1 MKKAVLD
8 KETKELIGSSPA
20 IIKQSLLKN
29 MTDSNIVQYRRLIQ
43 KADEEIDEEAEA
55 AYRAQLGAQGA
66 ERAGLEQIGEKDITQ
81 LAEEDMEDREQFDF
95 SSSVEMSKFNK
106 EYKAYKLVSDML
118 PTLQKLAENVLV
130 IADSSAPSD
139 FETENDSEFNKIRD
153 EKKSN
158 TIYNLLKRLSQNRE
172 MLRDS
177 PFYEDGQLV
186 SPTPPRKERRGQEV
200 ASRKKKPI
208 DVAKLEEGLLAILD
222 KETEGKSFIEIYKIL
237 HVNKFGYLPAADK
250 KLGYLA
256 SLLTEAKEQLL
267 GIRDNK
273 LVKVKDSLGM
283 LVQNIKQH
291 KEALENIELVMNK
304 LEDLKNFDDSSIN
317 VAFEELKRK
326 LSSELDS
333 AKLDPEK
340 IKELRSRINSL
351 TYGPPVESDSS
362 KDTPASIIAEKVER
376 EVSAELAKFN
386 ALEKDLVGFIESE
399 EDVLDIVNTINRF
412 MQFPIPSEKDV
423 KLYKDSM
430 KQAQEDLKR
439 RYKQMDVT
447 TGEELGVSINPED
460 KKQKK
465 LLAVID
471 TVTSELSTLKELFTV
486 KDKYLK
492 EYTAARKVVY
502 SVGNGVD
509 KIARSV
515 LSINNI
521 INAEEDGKPKYES
534 VNNKIIV
541 SEVMS
546 LLRAEVSLSSLSDM
560 AEIKEIDVTEIRG
573 LDVITDADAL
583 KIQKIYD
590 RMFIEMEKVM
600 TQREKIS
607 EAIENLRDAKD
618 ELDSL
623 NEGIDEVKE

>member
-1 MKKAVLD
+1 M
-8 KETKELIGSSPA
+8 
-20 IIKQSLLKN
+20 
-29 MTDSNIVQYRRLIQ
+29 
-43 KADEEIDEEAEA
+43 
-55 AYRAQLGAQGA
+55 
-66 ERAGLEQIGEKDITQ
+66 
-81 LAEEDMEDREQFDF
+81 
-95 SSSVEMSKFNK
+95 
-106 EYKAYKLVSDML
+106 
-118 PTLQKLAENVLV
+118 
-130 IADSSAPSD
+130 
-139 FETENDSEFNKIRD
+139 
-153 EKKSN
+153 
-158 TIYNLLKRLSQNRE
+158 
-172 MLRDS
+172 
-177 PFYEDGQLV
+177 
-186 SPTPPRKERRGQEV
+186 
-200 ASRKKKPI
+200 
-208 DVAKLEEGLLAILD
+208 
-222 KETEGKSFIEIYKIL
+222 
-237 HVNKFGYLPAADK
+237 
-250 KLGYLA
+250 
-256 SLLTEAKEQLL
+256 
-267 GIRDNK
+267 
-273 LVKVKDSLGM
+273 
-283 LVQNIKQH
+283 
-291 KEALENIELVMNK
+291 
-304 LEDLKNFDDSSIN
+304 
-317 VAFEELKRK
+317 
-326 LSSELDS
+326 
-333 AKLDPEK
+333 
-340 IKELRSRINSL
+340 
-351 TYGPPVESDSS
+351 
-362 KDTPASIIAEKVER
+362 
-376 EVSAELAKFN
+376 SAELAKFN

>member
-1 MKKAVLD
+1 MMKKAVLD

-256 SLLTEAKEQLL
+256 SLLREAKEQLL
-267 GIRDNK
+267 GVEDNR
-273 LVKVKDSLGM
+273 LVKVKNSLGM
-283 LVQNIKQH
+283 LIQNIEQH
-291 KEALENIELVMNK
+291 KKALENIELVINK
-304 LEDLKNFDDSSIN
+304 LEDLKDFDDSSIN
-317 VAFEELKRK
+317 VAFGELKRK
-326 LSSELDS
+326 LSNELDS

-362 KDTPASIIAEKVER
+362 KDTAASIIAEKVER

-430 KQAQEDLKR
+430 VQAQEDLKR
-439 RYKQMDVT
+439 RKEKALGDSP
-447 TGEELGVSINPED
+447 LGVSIDPDD

-492 EYTAARKVVY
+492 EYTAAKKVVY

-607 EAIENLRDAKD
+607 EAIENLRDARD
-618 ELDSL
+618 ELDSI
-623 NEGIDEVKE
+623 NEGIDEVEE

>member
-267 GIRDNK
+267 GIKDNK
-273 LVKVKDSLGM
+273 LVKVKESLGM

-291 KEALENIELVMNK
+291 KEALENIELVINK
-304 LEDLKNFDDSSIN
+304 LEDLKDFDDSSIN

-333 AKLDPEK
+333 AKLNPEK

-351 TYGPPVESDSS
+351 TYGPPIESDSS
-362 KDTPASIIAEKVER
+362 KDTAASIIAEKVER

-439 RYKQMDVT
+439 RKEKALGDSP
-447 TGEELGVSINPED
+447 LGVSIDPDD

-521 INAEEDGKPKYES
+521 INAKEDGKPKYES

-623 NEGIDEVKE
+623 NEGIDEEEE

>member
-1 MKKAVLD
+1 MMKKAVLD

-267 GIRDNK
+267 GIKDNK
-273 LVKVKDSLGM
+273 LVKVKESLGM

-291 KEALENIELVMNK
+291 KEALENIELVINK
-304 LEDLKNFDDSSIN
+304 LEDLKDFDDSSIN

-333 AKLDPEK
+333 AKLNPEK

-351 TYGPPVESDSS
+351 TYGPPIESDSS
-362 KDTPASIIAEKVER
+362 KDTAASIIAEKVER

-439 RYKQMDVT
+439 RKEKALGDSP
-447 TGEELGVSINPED
+447 LGVSIDPDD

-521 INAEEDGKPKYES
+521 INAKEDGKPKYES

-623 NEGIDEVKE
+623 NEGIDEEEE

>member
-256 SLLTEAKEQLL
+256 SLLREAKEQLL
-267 GIRDNK
+267 GVEDNR
-273 LVKVKDSLGM
+273 LVKVKNSLGM
-283 LVQNIKQH
+283 LIQNIEQH
-291 KEALENIELVMNK
+291 KKALENIELVINK
-304 LEDLKNFDDSSIN
+304 LEDLKDFDDSSIN
-317 VAFEELKRK
+317 VAFGELKRK
-326 LSSELDS
+326 LSNELDS

-362 KDTPASIIAEKVER
+362 KDTAASIIAEKVER

-430 KQAQEDLKR
+430 VQAQEDLKR
-439 RYKQMDVT
+439 RKEKALGDSP
-447 TGEELGVSINPED
+447 LGVSIDPDD

-492 EYTAARKVVY
+492 EYTAAKKVVY

-607 EAIENLRDAKD
+607 EAIENLRDARD
-618 ELDSL
+618 ELDSI
-623 NEGIDEVKE
+623 NEGIDEVEE